1 MTTAALFLILLLCL
15 LTGMPI
21 AFALGLSSITT
32 ILLFS
37 HDSLASIA
45 LKLLESRIGTLY
57 PAGDSVLHP
66 LLDFSVNRRGC
77 RPGLSISPSTVSAGF
92 AVAWRWPRSWPA

>member
-32 ILLFS
+32 ILIFS
-37 HDSLASIA
+37 NDSLASIA
-45 LKLLESRIGTLY
+45 LKLLEAQSEHYTLLAIPFFSLRMAFSDEGNY
-57 PAGDSVLHP
+57 PEETTTRQAYD
-66 LLDFSVNRRGC
+66 LLA
-77 RPGLSISPSTVSAGF
+77 AGF
-92 AVAWRWPRSWPA
+92 GLALLRRRR